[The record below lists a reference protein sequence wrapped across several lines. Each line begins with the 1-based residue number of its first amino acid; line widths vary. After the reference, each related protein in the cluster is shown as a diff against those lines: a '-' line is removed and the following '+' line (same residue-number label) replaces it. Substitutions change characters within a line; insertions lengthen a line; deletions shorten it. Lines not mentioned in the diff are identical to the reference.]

1 MAEPVDDVLDP
12 RVRQHVQ
19 GDRVGYDVAQVAAA
33 RAELVH
39 RAVGRVARQAFGE
52 FRVDLVVE
60 RAQRGLIADAPGR
73 PERRLPL
80 RAVRSSV
87 PSS

>member
-1 MAEPVDDVLDP
+1 MPALVHPAASRDPGEGHSMAEPVDDVLDP

-39 RAVGRVARQAFGE
+39 RAVGR
-52 FRVDLVVE
+52 
-60 RAQRGLIADAPGR
+60 
-73 PERRLPL
+73 
-80 RAVRSSV
+80 
-87 PSS
+87 